1 MAEAYCTLFLKS
13 PHSLSNRLFHARDQV
28 IMSFHTHCLYSG
40 LLLCL
45 HVVVFDNR
53 WTEDAV
59 KYKELAAMFQIQA
72 LHFLCFV
79 TLSEEAKFS
88 KSHGL

>member
-1 MAEAYCTLFLKS
+1 M
-13 PHSLSNRLFHARDQV
+13 
-28 IMSFHTHCLYSG
+28 
-40 LLLCL
+40 LCL
-45 HVVVFDNR
+45 HVVIFDNR

-59 KYKELAAMFQIQA
+59 KYKELAAIFQIQA